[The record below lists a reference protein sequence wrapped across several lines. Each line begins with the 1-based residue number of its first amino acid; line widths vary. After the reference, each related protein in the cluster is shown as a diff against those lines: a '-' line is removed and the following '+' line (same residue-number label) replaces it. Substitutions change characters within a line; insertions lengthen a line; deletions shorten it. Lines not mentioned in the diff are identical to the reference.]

1 MTRKIITITAAV
13 LILVAGVGLNVLL
26 TSMRKPPAQLP
37 PRPTA
42 LQVEALQV
50 EPETVPVVMVGTG
63 ETRSLDIVA
72 ISPEVSGRV
81 VNVHPNLKVGGIIR
95 KGEVMFEID
104 SRDYEARLDEATA
117 AVEMNRQTIE
127 RLKRQYQTDQERLTT
142 FERSRDLARAE
153 YERLKELFEKDQV
166 GTRSAV
172 EQAERA
178 YNAAADQV
186 DQLSQALEVYPV
198 RIREAESALR
208 AAQARRDLAQVALQR
223 TVVKAPFN
231 ARVQFVML
239 EEDQY
244 LAPGATVLTL
254 ADDSILEISVPLD
267 SREARKW
274 LQFKNAGDKVVEA
287 WFRDVV
293 QVPVEIRWT
302 EDPTGHVWKGYL
314 HRVEKFDQDTRT
326 VTVAVRIDGENARS
340 IDEEGL
346 PLVQGMFC
354 EVRIPGKPIEGAYR
368 IPASAVSFNGEA
380 YLVVDGRLKVHQ
392 LTRALNIG
400 EQAVIT
406 DGLTP
411 GDIVVTTRLVNPLEN
426 TPVEIVDLDTRGLA
440 PDAPAPAGPAPE
452 AVDADTEPAQE
463 AESAQ

>member
-1 MTRKIITITAAV
+1 MKRKVIAIAV
-13 LILVAGVGLNVLL
+13 AVVILAAGVGVNILL

-42 LQVEALQV
+42 LQVEAIQV
-50 EPETVPVVMVGTG
+50 QPETVPVVMVGTG
-63 ETRSLDIVA
+63 ETRSLDVVA

-81 VNVHPNLKVGGIIR
+81 VNVHPNLKVGGIIP

-104 SRDYEARLDEATA
+104 SRDYQARLDEATA
-117 AVEMNRQTIE
+117 TVEMNRQTVE
-127 RLKRQYQTDQERLTT
+127 RLKRQYQTDQERLKT

-153 YERLKELFEKDQV
+153 YERLKELFEKDEV

-208 AAQARRDLAQVALQR
+208 AAEARRDLAQIALQR

-231 ARVQFVML
+231 ARVQSVTL

-244 LAPGATVLTL
+244 VAPGANILTL

-274 LQFKNAGDKVVEA
+274 LQFKNPGEKLVDA
-287 WFRDVV
+287 WFRQVV
-293 QVPVEIRWT
+293 PVPVEIRWT

-326 VTVAVRIDGENARS
+326 VTVAVRISGDDAKS
-340 IDEEGL
+340 LDQEGL

-354 EVRIPGKPIEGAYR
+354 EVRIPGEPLKNAYR
-368 IPASAVSFNGEA
+368 IPASAVSFDGKA
-380 YLVVDGRLKVHQ
+380 YLAVDGRLRTVQ
-392 LTRALNIG
+392 LTRAINIG
-400 EQAVIT
+400 EQAIIT
-406 DGLTP
+406 DGLKP
-411 GDIVVTTRLVNPLEN
+411 GDIVITTRLVNPLEN
-426 TPVEIVDLDTRGLA
+426 TPVEIVALESATA
-440 PDAPAPAGPAPE
+440 PDVQLPKT
-452 AVDADTEPAQE
+452 ADTPAKPAQE